1 MKIEGPNI
9 YLILD
14 LNE

>member
-1 MKIEGPNI
+1 LEDA

-14 LNE
+14 LLNR